1 MQLRVLL
8 EAVFVCTKLFYK
20 KIPKKNMLNIIGS
33 SLFNGGFI
41 FEMLLLLCKLVRQLN
56 VKLQNA
62 NWGARYVRAL
72 QKGAVETLLKEQ
84 NL

>member
-1 MQLRVLL
+1 M
-8 EAVFVCTKLFYK
+8 
-20 KIPKKNMLNIIGS
+20 NIIGS
-33 SLFNGGFI
+33 SLFSYINGGFI